1 MAADIDGKCI
11 RILAGAGS
19 EHGAHAVDAHR
30 QARRLAPA
38 LEQVA
43 AFSILIRQCA
53 AIIAAGDAGADLR
66 HVHQTVPQ
74 TVAVDRQVLTRRHEV
89 SSSPV
94 LFLSKQ
100 SLCRSLF
107 CRLR

>member
-1 MAADIDGKCI
+1 MAADINGE
-11 RILAGAGS
+11 RVRVLAGAGG

-30 QARRLAPA
+30 QACRFAPA
-38 LEQVA
+38 LKKAA
-43 AFSILIRQCA
+43 AFRILIRQRA
-53 AIIAAGDAGADLR
+53 AIIAAGDTGANLR
-66 HVHQTVPQ
+66 HIHQTIPQ
-74 TVAVDRQVLTRRHEV
+74 TVAINRQVLTRRHEV